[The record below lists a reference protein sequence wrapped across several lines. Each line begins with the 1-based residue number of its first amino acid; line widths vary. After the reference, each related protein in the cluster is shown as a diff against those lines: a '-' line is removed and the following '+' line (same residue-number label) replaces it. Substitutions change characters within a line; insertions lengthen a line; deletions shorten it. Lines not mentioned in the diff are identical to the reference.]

1 MMKKI
6 PISELKQLKPQQIEK
21 NPENPRLLFDDK
33 ELQELKTSIKEV
45 GILVPLIV
53 FEKAG
58 KKNKYILLDGERR
71 LKCAKELDL
80 PVVPVNIIRTPTA
93 IENIIRMFNIHKVRK
108 EWELVPTA
116 LKLGRLIKLL
126 PGKHSDKD
134 LARITGMSAIRVSEC
149 RRILMFDQKYINMAL
164 SAHPSERIRGE
175 FFSQLR
181 LVLDKTKS
189 YPTIS
194 RKYSENKITD
204 IMIRKTDDGT
214 IKSHVDDFKLLG
226 RTLLSSRKGVPKK
239 QISENFVRFLESK
252 PKRDSRGKIT
262 KPAMTVREVYD
273 RTAKYAHTE
282 SRMIRIL
289 EELDSLLDNFQL
301 KESKNK
307 KELIKILR
315 KVNSKINKLLR

>member
-6 PISELKQLKPQQIEK
+6 PISELKQLKPQQIER

-33 ELQELKTSIKEV
+33 EMHLLKSSIRKV

-58 KKNKYILLDGERR
+58 KKNKYVLLDGERR
-71 LKCAKELDL
+71 LKCARELDL
-80 PVVPVNIIRTPTA
+80 PTIPVNVIPIPSTT
-93 IENIIRMFNIHKVRK
+93 ENIIRMFNIHKVRK

-126 PGKHSDKD
+126 PRKHSDSE
-134 LARITGMSAIRVSEC
+134 LAEITGMSTTRVSEC
-149 RRILMFDQKYINMAL
+149 RRILKFDQKYIDMAL

-194 RKYSENKITD
+194 RKYSDNKIID
-204 IMIRKTDDGT
+204 IMIKKMDDGT

-239 QISENFVRFLESK
+239 QISENFVRGF
-252 PKRDSRGKIT
+252 
-262 KPAMTVREVYD
+262 
-273 RTAKYAHTE
+273 
-282 SRMIRIL
+282 
-289 EELDSLLDNFQL
+289 NCF
-301 KESKNK
+301 
-307 KELIKILR
+307 
-315 KVNSKINKLLR
+315 NSDIGIFFIIQNS